1 MRRLSYDV
9 EGRKVSIEN
18 SNDLQNSLL
27 QTNSARTDS
36 QFFQPGKY
44 IACIYDQQ
52 WHIGIIMKRSEEE
65 NDVYVK
71 FMKRN
76 SNDVLSWPQN
86 TNDECWIP
94 FQNVLCFISAPEP
107 QGHSGRNYRISSSD
121 KDLILSII
129 TNE

>member
-1 MRRLSYDV
+1 MMLKAERFQLKIVMICKIVYF
-9 EGRKVSIEN
+9 KQI
-18 SNDLQNSLL
+18 LQELI
-27 QTNSARTDS
+27 S

-52 WHIGIIMKRSEEE
+52 WHIRIIMKRSEKE
-65 NDVYVK
+65 
-71 FMKRN
+71 
-76 SNDVLSWPQN
+76 NDVLSWPQN

-94 FQNVLCFISAPEP
+94 FQDVLCFISAPEH